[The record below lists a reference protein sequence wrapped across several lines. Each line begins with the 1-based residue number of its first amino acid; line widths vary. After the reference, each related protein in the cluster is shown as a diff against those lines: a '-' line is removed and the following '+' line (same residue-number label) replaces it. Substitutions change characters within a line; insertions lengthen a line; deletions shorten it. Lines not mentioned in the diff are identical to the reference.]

1 MLHGSRRAVETM
13 DDGHCTD
20 YLIKRLEEM
29 LQNFQK
35 ISLKT
40 DAEDE
45 EAEERGEKTMQTKE
59 AGKRKVVTYN

>member
-1 MLHGSRRAVETM
+1 
-13 DDGHCTD
+13 
-20 YLIKRLEEM
+20 M

-59 AGKRKVVTYN
+59 AGKTISESAKSEDLRMLRKI

>member
-1 MLHGSRRAVETM
+1 M
-13 DDGHCTD
+13 DDGHCAD